1 MPGIWKQMSSVFRT
15 PFCCDLFQETFL
27 DTPDWYWRPRPVH
40 PGALGLPVFIVIS
53 QVQIVSSSIFRSRC
67 AVLNH
72 RLYVLFVFN
81 LPALPWGLVERWV
94 SGLVNFIHR

>member
-1 MPGIWKQMSSVFRT
+1 MLSTPVWCQCVDGHMEAGRVQSSGLLSAVTSSRKL
-15 PFCCDLFQETFL
+15 P

-53 QVQIVSSSIFRSRC
+53 QVQTVSSSIFRSRH

-81 LPALPWGLVERWV
+81 LPALPRAW
-94 SGLVNFIHR
+94 